1 MAVSADEFRDVV
13 GRFATGVT
21 VITASEDGLPYGT
34 TVSAV
39 SSVSLDPPMVLVCLN
54 TTSVT
59 GAVVRRTGRFGVSV
73 LGVDQRA
80 LAARFA
86 TKGDDKFDGVALEM
100 LADGVPLV
108 GGALAMLDCRVREQA
123 RGGTHTVFI
132 AEVEHAAGRPGE
144 PLGYFRG
151 RFGRFEC
158 EAS

>member
-1 MAVSADEFRDVV
+1 
-13 GRFATGVT
+13 
-21 VITASEDGLPYGT
+21 
-34 TVSAV
+34 
-39 SSVSLDPPMVLVCLN
+39 MVLVCLN

-59 GAVVRRTGRFGVSV
+59 GAVVSRTGRFGVSV
-73 LGVDQRA
+73 LGVGQQA

-86 TKGDDKFDGVALEM
+86 TKGDDKFDGVTLET

-108 GGALAMLDCRVREQA
+108 GGAVATLDCRVRERA

-158 EAS
+158 DASGSR

>member
-1 MAVSADEFRDVV
+1 MI
-13 GRFATGVT
+13 GRFPTGVT

-59 GAVVRRTGRFGVSV
+59 GGVVSRTGRFGVSV

-86 TKGDDKFDGVALEM
+86 TKGDDKFDGVELET

-108 GGALAMLDCRVREQA
+108 GGAVATLDCRVRERA

-158 EAS
+158 DAAGPK